1 MRFLILYVLLSGPL
15 VGYAQ
20 APKDS
25 MAFWIREVYTQTLRE
40 EAAYPWLRTLTKDI
54 GHRLSGS
61 KGAERAVAFTESLLN
76 GLGLDKVWRQ
86 PVRVPH
92 WVRGEKEGVQM
103 ITPAGTQNL
112 NAVALGNSVGSGPAG
127 IRGEVLMVMS
137 LDELEAMPDDQVR
150 GKVVFY
156 NRPMDRGLLNT
167 FGAYGGAAD
176 QRTSG
181 PALAASKGAV
191 GTVIRSLATR
201 NDDFPHTGMT
211 ALAENGPNAP
221 AVALSTNDADVLAK
235 AVANGRTDV
244 FIRTTCQMQEDVMSA
259 NVIGEITG
267 TTHPEE
273 IILVGGHL
281 DSWDIGEG
289 AHDDGSGCMQSIEVM
304 YRLRKMGY
312 RPNRTIRC
320 VMFMNEENGLRGGKA
335 YADSAFANH
344 EFHLAAIESDG
355 GGSTPQAFGVSAGEG
370 RQLDRHLA
378 HLAEAASL
386 LEPYDI
392 ELNAG
397 GGGADIGPL
406 KPGAGLLI
414 GLRPDSARYF
424 DFHHAAADILENVN
438 PRELAYGSAT
448 LTALVYLIDQYGI
461 GE

>member
-1 MRFLILYVLLSGPL
+1 MRSLLLFGLLALPL
-15 VGYAQ
+15 CSQAQ
-20 APKDS
+20 VEKDS
-25 MAFWIREVYTQTLRE
+25 MAFFIREIYTRSLRE

-61 KGAERAVAFTESLLN
+61 KGAARAVDYTESLLR

-86 PVRVPH
+86 PVMVPH
-92 WVRGEKEGVQM
+92 WVRGDKEIVEM
-103 ITPAGTQNL
+103 TTATGTKPL

-127 IRGEVLMVMS
+127 VRGEVLMVMS
-137 LDELEAMPDDQVR
+137 LDELRAMPDEAVK
-150 GKVVFY
+150 GKIVFY
-156 NRPMDRGLLNT
+156 NRPMDRGSLST

-211 ALAENGPNAP
+211 SLAENGPNAP
-221 AVALSTNDADVLAK
+221 AVALSTNDADVLADAVK
-235 AVANGRTDV
+235 AGKTEIY
-244 FIRTTCQMQEDVMSA
+244 IRTTCQMMEDVLSY
-259 NVIGEITG
+259 NVIGEIRG
-267 TTHPEE
+267 TTHPDE

-289 AHDDGSGCMQSIEVM
+289 AHDDGAGCMQSIEVI
-304 YRLRKMGY
+304 YRLRQMGY

-320 VMFMNEENGLRGGKA
+320 VMFMNEENGLRGGKV
-335 YADSAFANH
+335 YADSAFARN

-370 RQLDRHLA
+370 RQLDKHLA
-378 HLAEAASL
+378 HLSEAASL

-392 ELNAG
+392 ELNPG

-406 KPGAGLLI
+406 KPKVGLLI
-414 GLRPDSARYF
+414 GLRPDNARYF
-424 DFHHAAADILENVN
+424 DYHHSAADVLESVN
-438 PRELAYGSAT
+438 PREMAYGSAT
-448 LTALVYLIDQYGI
+448 LTALVYLIDQFGI